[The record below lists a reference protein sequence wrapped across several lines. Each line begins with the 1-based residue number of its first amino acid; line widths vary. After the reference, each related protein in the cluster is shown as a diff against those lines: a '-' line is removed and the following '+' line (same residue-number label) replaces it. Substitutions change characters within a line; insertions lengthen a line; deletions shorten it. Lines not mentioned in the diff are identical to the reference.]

1 MAVLSPVVCCGDD
14 AWKLWRL
21 GGGHDSAAATAIAGL
36 GAPCHRTT
44 DMQIQ
49 SQTLSRTLSHLAYL
63 VTILFKGFVGFL
75 EFTGGAIIALSGPQ
89 RLYSFVL
96 SYPVPEL
103 YDRGHDHAARLISQG
118 AALLAQSQTT
128 FIIIYLLVHGIL
140 KMAITTVLLR
150 GRGEWVFP
158 FASTILA
165 GFIAY
170 MSYELIDEWSNWILA
185 LALFDTFTLSLVL
198 NEWRNWHRASRR

>member
-1 MAVLSPVVCCGDD
+1 
-14 AWKLWRL
+14 
-21 GGGHDSAAATAIAGL
+21 
-36 GAPCHRTT
+36 
-44 DMQIQ
+44 MQTQ
-49 SQTLSRTLSHLAYL
+49 LQLRSRTLSHLAYL

-75 EFTGGAIIALSGPQ
+75 EFSGGVIIAVSGPQ

-103 YDRGHDHAARLISQG
+103 YDHGHAHAARLISQG
-118 AALLAQSQTT
+118 ASLLAQSQTT
-128 FIIIYLLVHGIL
+128 FIIFYLLVHGIL

-158 FASTILA
+158 FASVILA
-165 GFIAY
+165 GFIVY
-170 MSYELIDEWSNWILA
+170 MSYELLDEWSNWILA